1 MRRLVFCFVTC
12 AALLLAACGGGE
24 ERDDGGAGGGSGDAA
39 GAPSSSTSSPSS
51 QPKVD
56 TYTVESTGG
65 LSFKGGG
72 SVQCVIQGFRN
83 RKEWRFDNT
92 ADGYGLQLDF
102 NDFTRQPN
110 SAELTVFDKAQAIV
124 ADGTTTVQQ
133 TTAGGTKSFSFD
145 APYSGKAG
153 SGQLKVQ
160 GSCIERDER

>member
-1 MRRLVFCFVTC
+1 MRRLCFYLLTC
-12 AALLLAACGGGE
+12 AALLLAACGGE

-39 GAPSSSTSSPSS
+39 GAPSSSAPPPSTPS
-51 QPKVD
+51 KVD

-65 LSFKGGG
+65 LSFKGSG

-133 TTAGGTKSFSFD
+133 TTAGGTKSFTFT

-160 GSCIERDER
+160 GSCIARDER